1 MKRRN
6 VIRSLAGLPVIAALP
21 LPAAAQ
27 YAPQAAN
34 SDSQPLKE
42 TAPDA
47 VADSPIR
54 FFTAVQLSAL
64 RRLGELVIPAWN
76 GRPGAV
82 EAGAAD
88 FLDFLLSQSP
98 ADRQKLYRE
107 GLDRLNEDSRSRH
120 GKTFADLSP
129 ADAASLLS
137 PLSGAWTYAPPSDS
151 FAAFL
156 RTAKDDLIEATRNS
170 REWSQALSRTS
181 RGAQGIGSYWL
192 PLD

>member
-6 VIRSLAGLPVIAALP
+6 VIRSLAGLPVIAAVP

-27 YAPQAAN
+27 YASPATN
-34 SDSQPLKE
+34 SEVQPLKE

-47 VADSPIR
+47 VADSPSR
-54 FFTAVQLSAL
+54 FFTAVQLSTL
-64 RRLGELVIPAWN
+64 RRLGELIVPAWN
-76 GRPGAV
+76 GRPGAL

-98 ADRQKLYRE
+98 SDRQKLYRE
-107 GLDRLNEDSRSRH
+107 GLDRLTENSRAH
-120 GKTFADLSP
+120 FGKAFADLTP

-137 PLSGAWTYAPPSDS
+137 PLSGPWTYATPVDS

-156 RTAKDDLIEATRNS
+156 KTAKEDLIEATRNS